1 MPFDDED
8 EISQMSGGAL
18 RQKLEQTLEENKLLA
33 SELSG
38 LKAHEV
44 ISEHGLSLVEPTD
57 LKGVDISQLEQRA
70 REIQEDRRAQ
80 QEKLARDLL
89 AKRGYEGEELESQLQ
104 DFLGSEPVAPT
115 HADAEA
121 ITRAQQVGAVSGQPT
136 SIINPETL
144 SGVAAIEYALEQKEN
159 KRK

>member
-1 MPFDDED
+1 M
-8 EISQMSGGAL
+8 
-18 RQKLEQTLEENKLLA
+18 
-33 SELSG
+33 
-38 LKAHEV
+38 
-44 ISEHGLSLVEPTD
+44 
-57 LKGVDISQLEQRA
+57 
-70 REIQEDRRAQ
+70 
-80 QEKLARDLL
+80 ARDLL

-136 SIINPETL
+136 SIINPEAL